1 MIELLS
7 GFIIHLI
14 QSSGYWGIFI
24 LMTLESALIPIPSEV
39 TMPFAGYIVTTG
51 NFSFIAVVLIG
62 AFGNLIGSWIGYA
75 IGYFLEETVILKLIK
90 KYGKFILVSVDEY
103 NHSLKWFNKF
113 GDKIAFFS
121 RILPAVRTFISLPC
135 GLAEMNF
142 WKFSI
147 YTFLGSLIW
156 STFLTYIGVY
166 LGSKWNTIGG
176 YFHKFDLVLAVL
188 LLFAV
193 LFYVNHK
200 LKIVKFRSSRD
211 EAGKKKT

>member
-7 GFIIHLI
+7 GFIIQLI
-14 QSSGYWGIFI
+14 ETSGYWGVFI

-39 TMPFAGYIVTTG
+39 TMPFAGFLVTTG
-51 NFSFIAVVLIG
+51 HFSFIAIVLLG
-62 AFGNLIGSWIGYA
+62 ALGNLVGSWIGYA
-75 IGYFLEETVILKLIK
+75 IGYFLEETIILTLIK
-90 KYGKFILVSVDEY
+90 KYGKFILVTVDEY
-103 NHSLKWFNKF
+103 NHSIKWFNKY

-121 RILPAVRTFISLPC
+121 RMLPAVRTFISLPC

-142 WKFSI
+142 WKFST

-156 STFLTYIGVY
+156 STLLTYVGVY
-166 LGSKWNTIGG
+166 LGSKWDTIGG

-188 LLFAV
+188 LVFVV

-200 LKIVKFRSSRD
+200 LKIVKF
-211 EAGKKKT
+211 GKKKN

>member
-7 GFIIHLI
+7 GFIIQLI
-14 QSSGYWGIFI
+14 QSSGYFGVFI

-39 TMPFAGYIVTTG
+39 TMPFAGFLTTNG
-51 NFSFIAVVLIG
+51 TFSFMAIVFIG
-62 AFGNLIGSWIGYA
+62 ALGNLVGSWIGYA
-75 IGYFLEETVILKLIK
+75 IGYYLEETIILTLIK
-90 KYGKFILVSVDEY
+90 KYGKFILVTVDEY

-121 RILPAVRTFISLPC
+121 RMLPAVRTFISLPC

-156 STFLTYIGVY
+156 SALLTYVGVY
-166 LGSKWNTIGG
+166 LGSKWDTIGV
-176 YFHKFDLVLAVL
+176 YFHRFDLVLAVL
-188 LLFAV
+188 LVFAV
-193 LFYVNHK
+193 LFYINHK
-200 LKIVKFRSSRD
+200 LKIVKF
-211 EAGKKKT
+211 GKKK

>member
-7 GFIIHLI
+7 GFIIQLI
-14 QSSGYWGIFI
+14 ETSGYWGVFI

-39 TMPFAGYIVTTG
+39 TMPFAGFLVTTG
-51 NFSFIAVVLIG
+51 HFSFIAIVLLG
-62 AFGNLIGSWIGYA
+62 ALGNLVGSWIGYA
-75 IGYFLEETVILKLIK
+75 IGYFLEETIILTLIK
-90 KYGKFILVSVDEY
+90 KYGKFILVTVDEY
-103 NHSLKWFNKF
+103 NHSIKWFNKY

-121 RILPAVRTFISLPC
+121 RMLPAVRTFISLPC

-142 WKFSI
+142 WKFST

-156 STFLTYIGVY
+156 SALLTYIGVY
-166 LGSKWNTIGG
+166 LGSKWDTIGG

-188 LLFAV
+188 LVFAV

-200 LKIVKFRSSRD
+200 LKIVKF
-211 EAGKKKT
+211 GKKKN

>member
-14 QSSGYWGIFI
+14 QSTGYLGIF
-24 LMTLESALIPIPSEV
+24 LVMTLESALIPIPSEV
-39 TMPFAGYIVTTG
+39 TMPFAGFLVSTG
-51 NFSFIAVVLIG
+51 GLSFLPVVLVG
-62 AFGNLIGSWIGYA
+62 ALGNLVGSWIGYA
-75 IGYFLEETVILKLIK
+75 IGYFLEEKIILNLIK

-103 NHSLKWFNKF
+103 NHSLKWFSKF

-135 GLAEMNF
+135 GLSEMNF
-142 WKFSI
+142 WKFST

-156 STFLTYIGVY
+156 TIVLTYVGVY
-166 LGSKWNTIGG
+166 LGSKWNTIGV

-188 LLFAV
+188 LVFAV

-200 LKIVKFRSSRD
+200 LKIIKY
-211 EAGKKKT
+211 

>member
-14 QSSGYWGIFI
+14 QSSGYFGVFI

-39 TMPFAGYIVTTG
+39 TMPFAGFLTTTG
-51 NFSFIAVVLIG
+51 GFSFIAIVFIG
-62 AFGNLIGSWIGYA
+62 AFGNLVGSWIGYA
-75 IGYFLEETVILKLIK
+75 IGYFLEETVILTLIK
-90 KYGKFILVSVDEY
+90 KYGKFILVTVDEY

-121 RILPAVRTFISLPC
+121 RMLPAVRTFISLPC

-156 STFLTYIGVY
+156 SAILTYVGVY

-188 LLFAV
+188 LVFAV
-193 LFYVNHK
+193 LFYINHK
-200 LKIVKFRSSRD
+200 LKIVKF
-211 EAGKKKT
+211 GKK

>member
-7 GFIIHLI
+7 GFIIQLI
-14 QSSGYWGIFI
+14 QSTGYLGVFV

-39 TMPFAGYIVTTG
+39 TMPFAGFLVTTG
-51 NFSFIAVVLIG
+51 QFSFLGVVVIG
-62 AFGNLIGSWIGYA
+62 ALGNLVGSWIGYA
-75 IGYFLEETVILKLIK
+75 IGYFLEETIILTLIK
-90 KYGKFILVSVDEY
+90 KYGKFILVTVDEY

-121 RILPAVRTFISLPC
+121 RMLPAVRTFISLPC

-142 WKFSI
+142 WKFSV

-156 STFLTYIGVY
+156 SALLTYVGVY
-166 LGSKWNTIGG
+166 LGSKWDTIGV
-176 YFHKFDLVLAVL
+176 YFHRFDLVLAVIL
-188 LLFAV
+188 VFTV

-200 LKIVKFRSSRD
+200 LHFVKF
-211 EAGKKKT
+211 KKK

>member
-7 GFIIHLI
+7 GFIIQLI
-14 QSSGYWGIFI
+14 QSSGYLGVFI

-39 TMPFAGYIVTTG
+39 TMPFAGFLTTTG
-51 NFSFIAVVLIG
+51 EFSFVAVVLLG
-62 AFGNLIGSWIGYA
+62 AFGNLVGSWIGYA
-75 IGYFLEETVILKLIK
+75 IGYFLEETVILTLIK
-90 KYGKFILVSVDEY
+90 KYGKFILITVDEY

-121 RILPAVRTFISLPC
+121 RMLPAVRTFISLPC

-142 WKFSI
+142 WKFSA

-156 STFLTYIGVY
+156 SAILTYVGVY

-188 LLFAV
+188 LVFAV

-200 LKIVKFRSSRD
+200 LKIVKF
-211 EAGKKKT
+211 KKK

>member
-7 GFIIHLI
+7 SFIIHLI
-14 QSSGYWGIFI
+14 QASGYFGVFI

-39 TMPFAGYIVTTG
+39 TMPFAGFLTTTG
-51 NFSFIAVVLIG
+51 QFSFLAIVLIG
-62 AFGNLIGSWIGYA
+62 AFGNLVGSWIGYA
-75 IGYFLEETVILKLIK
+75 IGYFLEETIILTLIK
-90 KYGKFILVSVDEY
+90 RYGKFILVTVDEY

-121 RILPAVRTFISLPC
+121 RMLPAVRTFISLPC

-156 STFLTYIGVY
+156 SAILTYVGVY
-166 LGSKWNTIGG
+166 LGSKWDTLGG

-188 LLFAV
+188 LALAV

-200 LKIVKFRSSRD
+200 LKIIKF
-211 EAGKKKT
+211 KKK